1 MKILITGHTGFK
13 GAWISLMLERA
24 GHEVNGLALD
34 PVSGGVF
41 NLGSVGAHHLHDLRG
56 DINDVETVARACA
69 SISPEFIFHLA
80 AQPLVRHSYEEPR
93 KTFETNAIG
102 TLSVLEAMS
111 VTPSVKGGLVI
122 TTDKVYKNV
131 GQSHGYVESDA
142 LGGHDPYSASKAMA
156 DILTSSWISSF
167 GGPRTAIAR
176 AGNVIGGGDVSAD
189 RLFPDLMRSF
199 SSGKPAQLRN
209 PLAVRPWQH
218 VLDCL
223 NGYVMLADSIMAT
236 LDQGADAGAWNFG
249 PDPEAFRT
257 VGEAADLAASVWGR
271 GASWELDKGSHPHE
285 AHMLTLDATKAKTE
299 LGWRDRLSFDDA
311 VRWTVDW
318 HKRVEAGE
326 SALDVTLS
334 QIEAFETLA

>member
-1 MKILITGHTGFK
+1 MHYLITGHTGFK
-13 GAWISLMLERA
+13 GAWLSLILERA
-24 GHEVNGLALD
+24 GHKVSGLSLD
-34 PVSGGVF
+34 PVE
-41 NLGSVGAHHLHDLRG
+41 GALFLSTGTESRMTRDFRIN
-56 DINDVETVARACA
+56 INDAPSVAVAVNELN
-69 SISPEFIFHLA
+69 PDFIMHLA
-80 AQPLVRHSYEEPR
+80 AQPLVRLSYSEPR
-93 KTFETNAIG
+93 GTFETNSIG

-111 VTPSVKGGLVI
+111 LAPSVKGGIVV
-122 TTDKVYKNV
+122 TTDKVYKNI

-176 AGNVIGGGDVSAD
+176 AGNVIGGGDVSPD

-199 SSGKPAQLRN
+199 IAGAPAQLRN

-249 PDPEAFRT
+249 PDPDAFRT
-257 VGEAADLAASVWGR
+257 VGEAADLAASVWGP

-285 AHMLTLDATKAKTE
+285 AHMLTLDATKAKSE
-299 LGWRDRLSFDDA
+299 LGWRDRLSFEDA

-334 QIEAFETLA
+334 QIEAFEALA

>member
-1 MKILITGHTGFK
+1 M
-13 GAWISLMLERA
+13 ALMLERQ
-24 GHEVNGLALD
+24 GYQVSGLSLD
-34 PVSGGVF
+34 PLEGSLFIQSGLSSH
-41 NLGSVGAHHLHDLRG
+41 LGQDFRV
-56 DINDVETVARACA
+56 DINDPRATLNAVTTVA
-69 SISPEFIFHLA
+69 PDFVFHLA
-80 AQPLVRHSYEEPR
+80 AQPLVRTSYEQPR
-93 KTFETNAIG
+93 LTFETNSLG
-102 TLSVLEAMS
+102 TLSVLEAATQTES
-111 VTPSVKGGLVI
+111 VRGAVVV

-199 SSGKPAQLRN
+199 SAGTPAQLRN

-236 LDQGADAGAWNFG
+236 LDQGSDAGAWNFG
-249 PDPEAFRT
+249 PDPDAFRT
-257 VGEAADLAASVWGR
+257 VGEAADLAASVWGP

-285 AHMLTLDATKAKTE
+285 AHMLTLDATKDKSE
-299 LGWRDRLSFDDA
+299 LGWRDRLSFEDA

-334 QIEAFETLA
+334 QIEAFEALA